1 MLEIKFDDATRER
14 AYTSYSQGGGT
25 ATNLYADFYAAE
37 VNRQLREYVAK
48 FGGISD
54 EKLGDEL
61 RKEYEAPCDCNR
73 WANVAK
79 RARELLAFCDATKNT
94 PESETMAW
102 VDVGRNYWKARAEKA
117 EARLEKFRT
126 FGEHVLRGESGWRHP
141 ANAIGYALAEAG
153 FAVQPE
159 IHEQPL
165 RVVDA

>member
-1 MLEIKFDDATRER
+1 MLEIKFDDASRKKVFHDYLR
-14 AYTSYSQGGGT
+14 GVNPAYISLAEYY
-25 ATNLYADFYAAE
+25 ATEA
-37 VNRQLREYVAK
+37 NRQAREYVSK
-48 FGGISD
+48 CGEISD
-54 EKLGDEL
+54 EELAEEL
-61 RKEYEAPCDCNR
+61 RTAWCNYYDAEEI
-73 WANVAK
+73 WIVLAHT
-79 RARELLAFCDATKNT
+79 ARELLAFSQKA
-94 PESETMAW
+94 ETVPAI
-102 VDVGRNYWKARAEKA
+102 DWKARAEKA